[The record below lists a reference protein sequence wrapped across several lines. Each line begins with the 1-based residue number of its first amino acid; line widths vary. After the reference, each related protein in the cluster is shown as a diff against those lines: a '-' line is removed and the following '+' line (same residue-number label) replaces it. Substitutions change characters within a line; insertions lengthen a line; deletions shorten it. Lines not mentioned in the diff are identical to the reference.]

1 MDGRIMPQ
9 ASSPARRRTQP
20 APKEKLPRTAI
31 AAVVSESRSHAEAY
45 LKDRKH
51 LQGLI
56 QQAIEQAEAID
67 KAGLRDV
74 WADLLTML
82 RLLKAYASRR
92 YKDAPQEC
100 LLPIISAVAYFA
112 SPLDLIPDFAP
123 GAGYLDDVLIIR
135 SAARQVKA
143 DLERFM
149 EWETGITRE

>member
-1 MDGRIMPQ
+1 MPKV
-9 ASSPARRRTQP
+9 SSSTRRRTQP
-20 APKEKLPRTAI
+20 TSTKDKLPRTAI
-31 AAVVSESRSHAEAY
+31 AAVVSEGRSHAEAY

-74 WADLLTML
+74 WTDLLTML

-92 YKDAPQEC
+92 YKDVPQEH
-100 LLPIISAVAYFA
+100 LIPIISAVAYFA
-112 SPLDLIPDFAP
+112 SPLDLIPDFTP
-123 GAGYLDDVLIIR
+123 GIGYLDDVMIIR

-143 DLERFM
+143 ELQRFL
-149 EWETGITRE
+149 EWETGLSH

>member
-1 MDGRIMPQ
+1 MPRV
-9 ASSPARRRTQP
+9 SSPTHRRTQTT
-20 APKEKLPRTAI
+20 PKEKLPRTAI
-31 AAVVSESRSHAEAY
+31 AAVVSESRPHVEAY

-56 QQAIEQAEAID
+56 QQAIEQADAID

-74 WADLLTML
+74 WSDFLTML

-92 YKDAPQEC
+92 YKAAPQEC
-100 LLPIISAVAYFA
+100 LIPIISAVAYFA
-112 SPLDLIPDFAP
+112 SPLDLIPDFTP
-123 GAGYLDDVLIIR
+123 GIGYLDDVMIIR

-149 EWETGITRE
+149 EWETGIRRE